1 MNKVLKSH
9 RQHNGEIF
17 MSFVKTFRDKL
28 IILKKYVE
36 GTKMKKRIGLLYGGK
51 SAEHEVSLSTACA
64 VTGALDFEEYEIYP
78 IYITPDGEWRRGERL
93 AKPASSIEELQFGN
107 DAIVLENNI
116 TAFLIDDN
124 GTAVKFDVIF
134 PLLHGTNGED
144 GTVQGLLEVLNLPYV
159 GNGVLA
165 SSAGMD
171 KVIMKQLFEIAGLPQ
186 VPYTYFIRSEWT
198 NEQEAILTRC
208 EEKLTWPMFVKPANL
223 GSSVGIS
230 KASNRQELIKA
241 IEVALQFDRKIVVE
255 QGIVAREIELAVL
268 GNDFPEVSVPG
279 EIKPMTEFY
288 DYDSKYKDG
297 STALI
302 IPAELSTEVVTS
314 LKEHAKSAFK
324 ILDGSGLV
332 RADFFVT
339 ANDEIYINEVNT
351 MPGFTP
357 VSMYPLLWQHTNVS
371 YPELINRLIALALER
386 YEEKQQLHYKKD

>member
-93 AKPASSIEELQFGN
+93 EKPASSIEELQFGN

-116 TAFLIDDN
+116 TAFLMDDN

-208 EEKLTWPMFVKPANL
+208 EEKLSWPMFVKPANL